1 MARVPTI
8 GVGIPW
14 YRRDD
19 YPRILEIMADSHVL
33 SPTYDEWEK
42 RAHIAERDV
51 IASGR
56 TPYRAYIDP
65 DKFRAWC
72 VMRGRDVDGSSRIK
86 FASDPANWDIGPK
99 H

>member
-19 YPRILEIMADSHVL
+19 YPRILQIMADSDEL

-42 RAHIAERDV
+42 RAQFKERDV
-51 IASGR
+51 IASGL
-56 TPYRAYIDP
+56 TPYRAYIEP

-72 VMRGRDVDGSSRIK
+72 VMRGRELNADSRIM
-86 FASDPANWDIGPK
+86 FAGDRANWDIGPS